1 MRGGGTIESQTVSE
15 GKKAVKPKNDPEK
28 VGYTF
33 DGWQLNGVPYSFDTP
48 VTQDITLVAAWKV
61 EELSVT
67 FKSEGLPDDVKKV
80 IYGNAAVQPK
90 DPERSGYIF
99 DGWYNGSAKYDFSA
113 PVTADLVLTAK
124 WLSQSDLNLAL
135 TQALNADYTNYTSVR
150 RVVEVEDKTETAYTI
165 TYKRTKTAAHN
176 VTEPKSV
183 IDPERY
189 IVYDDSGALLAGY
202 YRDNDGN
209 WAKSSLGSFEGI
221 VLSMNTNQLS
231 AEDFAYKNGRY
242 VAYDESLVAIEYCI
256 FGTMQNLYRSF
267 YMEVKDGKIAA
278 IGGELAN
285 STVESVIT
293 FTQTFTAIGTT
304 QIEKPSALPAAEV
317 VITKKDKTYTEGDAM
332 EKADL
337 LALFTIKA
345 DGRTIAVSEDMID
358 FSTLDVSTPAA
369 VGTYTLTLT
378 YTDWNGASHSET
390 ATVTVN
396 PKQSATLTFAEIF
409 EKDYTNVTIDDSST
423 TPVTFTRN
431 GNLYYFANAAGDNY
445 VYVNPNTKQSSFV
458 QYKTASSSITTPKWI
473 RSPRL
478 DLIFELDVALFK
490 STSESVYTVSS
501 DDALDSNT
509 VSELT
514 AIFKANELGANYI
527 IVDNDTA
534 NCPFSIS
541 IKVSN
546 NSVAEIVLSY
556 YSKMTASAKPSKK
569 EMKFTLR
576 DIGSTQP
583 IAVSNEIKT
592 ALGMTE

>member
-48 VTQDITLVAAWKV
+48 VTQNITLVAAWKV

-67 FKSEGLPDDVKKV
+67 FKSEGLPDDVKNV

-113 PVTADLVLTAK
+113 PVTADIVLTAK
-124 WLSQSDLNLAL
+124 WLSESDLNLAL

-165 TYKRTKTAAHN
+165 TYKRTKTAAHF

-189 IVYDDSGALLAGY
+189 IVYDNSGALLAGY
-202 YRDNDGN
+202 YKDNDGN
-209 WAKSSLGSFEGI
+209 WAKSSLGSFEDF
-221 VLSMNTNQLS
+221 VLSMNTSQLS

-242 VAYDESLVAIEYCI
+242 VAYDESLVTIEYCI

-293 FTQTFTAIGTT
+293 FTQTFTAVGTT

-317 VITKKDKTYTEGDAM
+317 VITKKDKAYTEGDAM
-332 EKADL
+332 DKADL

-345 DGRTIAVSEDMID
+345 DGRTIAVAEDMVD
-358 FSTLDVSTPAA
+358 FSTLDVSAPAA

-396 PKQSATLTFAEIF
+396 PKQSATLTFKEIF
-409 EKDYTNVTIDDSST
+409 EKDYTNVTIAYNNATYRRDGNVFEWALGVYDFAAVVQNNSASYNCARYKKADTSSA
-423 TPVTFTRN
+423 P
-431 GNLYYFANAAGDNY
+431 
-445 VYVNPNTKQSSFV
+445 TKYTSA
-458 QYKTASSSITTPKWI
+458 KI
-473 RSPRL
+473 PRL
-478 DLIFELDVALFK
+478 DMIF
-490 STSESVYTVSS
+490 
-501 DDALDSNT
+501 ALDSALFADNGDGT
-509 VSELT
+509 YTLNSSASIDSTLADT
-514 AIFKANELGANYI
+514 LNIIFKANELASAN
-527 IVDNDTA
+527 VVTNDIE
-534 NCPFSIS
+534 NCPYA
-541 IKVSN
+541 IKLTVN
-546 NSVAEIVLSY
+546 GNFITKIEYSY
-556 YSKMTASAKPSKK
+556 YTKLSNKN
-569 EMKFTLR
+569 TLKTCTMELSL
-576 DIGSTQP
+576 IGESGTIELRSDVNAILYP
-583 IAVSNEIKT
+583 A
-592 ALGMTE
+592 